1 MPLNESRSS
10 DNFLGLSSDV
20 VDVLLVLLHPGD
32 IISQGTEFI
41 SGSGSVISQVSGKL
55 LPVGGVL
62 VDTKLQVL
70 AELLVELLEVVL
82 VLRQLLNQLKNL
94 LDKILPDDLE
104 NLVLLEHFSG
114 DIERKIL
121 RINNTLDKVEV
132 LWDELLAVV
141 HDEDSSNVQFD
152 VVLALLVL
160 EEIEGSPLGD
170 EKKSSELQLT
180 LDRKMF
186 HSQMLLP
193 IIGQRFIKFSVLLA
207 GNVIRSSGPNWFGL
221 VQLFILGVLLLDFL
235 LFLLVFVIFVSLI
248 IAAHILNL
256 WFIFLLFLLSFLL
269 LFISLIVADF
279 LLALLLD
286 QESDGVTNELGVL
299 LDDEADEGAREG
311 SQR

>member
-1 MPLNESRSS
+1 MPLNESGSS
-10 DNFLGLSSDV
+10 DHFLALTSDV

-32 IISQGTEFI
+32 IISQGAEFI

-70 AELLVELLEVVL
+70 AELLIELLEVVL

-94 LDKILPDDLE
+94 LDKILPDDLK
-104 NLVLLEHFSG
+104 NLVLLKHFSG
-114 DIERKIL
+114 DIKGKIL

-180 LDRKMF
+180 LDREMF
-186 HSQMLLP
+186 HSQMLFP

-221 VQLFILGVLLLDFL
+221 VQLFILNRGSAAGSCVQCGWRLKDWKRLETKKGR
-235 LFLLVFVIFVSLI
+235 VPSSLSC
-248 IAAHILNL
+248 LPTTSSRWPTWSSTTPL
-256 WFIFLLFLLSFLL
+256 
-269 LFISLIVADF
+269 
-279 LLALLLD
+279 
-286 QESDGVTNELGVL
+286 
-299 LDDEADEGAREG
+299 R
-311 SQR
+311 

>member
-1 MPLNESRSS
+1 MPLNESGSS
-10 DNFLGLSSDV
+10 DHFLALTSNV
-20 VDVLLVLLHPGD
+20 IDVLLVLLHPGD
-32 IISQGTEFI
+32 IISQGAEFI
-41 SGSGSVISQVSGKL
+41 SGSGNIIPKVSGEL

-62 VDTKLQVL
+62 VDTELQVL
-70 AELLVELLEVVL
+70 AELLIELLEVVL

-114 DIERKIL
+114 DIEGKIL

-180 LDRKMF
+180 LDREMF
-186 HSQMLLP
+186 HSQMLFP
-193 IIGQRFIKFSVLLA
+193 IISQRFIKFSVLLA
-207 GNVIRSSGPNWFGL
+207 GNIIWSPGPNWFSL

-248 IAAHILNL
+248 IAANILNL

-279 LLALLLD
+279 LLALNLHPPT
-286 QESDGVTNELGVL
+286 SSSRT
-299 LDDEADEGAREG
+299 
-311 SQR
+311 